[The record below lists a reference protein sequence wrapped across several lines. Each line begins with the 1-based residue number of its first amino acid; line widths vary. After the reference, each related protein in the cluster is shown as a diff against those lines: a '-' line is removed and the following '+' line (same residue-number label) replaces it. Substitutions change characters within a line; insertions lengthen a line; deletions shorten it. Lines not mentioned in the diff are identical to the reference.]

1 MCVYSMFLRVAYSSR
16 PRDEETT
23 CGLCTYWRKE
33 FVCSSPG
40 WRCVPFAYRRVAQD
54 LLELKTARIHK
65 PTADLAKRSSGDAQ
79 KPHSILKTARIH
91 KPTAELAKKSSGDA
105 QNLIPCLKISRKMN
119 LASEIH
125 LT

>member
-16 PRDEETT
+16 PRDEETS

-33 FVCSSPG
+33 FVCSSLG
-40 WRCVPFAYRRVAQD
+40 WRCVPFAYRRLAQD

-79 KPHSILKTARIH
+79 
-91 KPTAELAKKSSGDA
+91 
-105 QNLIPCLKISRKMN
+105 NLIPYLEISGKMN
-119 LASEIH
+119 LASKIH